1 MTEKQGFMTA
11 LYERLS
17 RDDELNGESNSI
29 SNQKK
34 LLEQYAKEHGFTNL
48 VHFTDDGISGTRF
61 DRPGFLAMMK
71 EVESGKVGTIL
82 IKDMSRMGRDY
93 LKVGQYMELLRQKNV
108 RLIAVNEN
116 VDSFRE
122 DDDFTPFRN
131 IMNEW
136 YARDTSKKI
145 KSTFKAKGK
154 SGKHVA
160 STTPYGY
167 LKDKD
172 DPNVWIVDEEAAVVV
187 RRIFHMTMDGYGPY
201 QIAKALK
208 EDKVEIPA
216 VHMAK
221 KDAGLWKGRVEEI
234 KDPYG
239 WGSSTVAGILKKREY
254 LGHTVNF
261 KTRKHFKDK
270 KSHYVSEDNWT
281 VFENTQ
287 EAIID
292 QETFDNV
299 QRIRSNVRRYPDG
312 WGEAHPLTGLMY
324 CADCGSKMYVHRV
337 NNGKRVPQYTCSAYS
352 KVPVGTLCQT
362 QHRIN
367 ADVIME
373 LIKELLKA
381 VAEYSQLNR
390 EEFLETVKKAQTSQ
404 QSSEIT
410 RLKSRLAE
418 AKKRVQE
425 LERISGLTSEQAKE
439 YLLKTVEEDVKHD
452 TAKMIKELEAQA
464 KEEAD
469 KKAKEYVVTA
479 IQRCAADHVAETTIS
494 VVQLPSDEMKGRI
507 IGREGRNI
515 RTLET
520 LTGVELIID
529 DTPEAVVL
537 SSFDPIRREVAR
549 IALEKL
555 IVDGRIHPARI
566 EEMVEKAR
574 KEVEQNIRE
583 EGEAAALEVGVHGL
597 HPELIRLLG
606 RMKFRS
612 SYGQN
617 ALKHSIEVA
626 QLSGLLAGEVG
637 CDVRMAKRAGLLHDI
652 GKSIDHEVEGS
663 HIQIGADL
671 CKKYKESQIVIN
683 TVESH
688 HGDVEPQSLIA
699 CIVQAAD
706 AISAARPGARRE
718 TLETYT
724 NRLKQ
729 LEDITNSFKGVE
741 KSFAIQ
747 AGREVRIMV
756 VPEQVSDSEMVLLA
770 RDISKQIEAELEY
783 PGQIKVNVIRESRV
797 TDYAK

>member
-201 QIAKALK
+201 QIARALK

-367 ADVIME
+367 ADVVME

-410 RLKSRLAE
+410 RLKNRLAE

-425 LERISGLTSEQAKE
+425 LEKLICRIYEDNILGKLPDERYTILDGQYSKEQKDLSAEIADMEAELSGYEEGRRSAEKFIALVDKYQNFEELTTYMLNEFVEKIVVHERDRKGSIETTQEVEIYFNFIGKYLPPHFGEVEMTPEEIEEMKKREARKDRLHQNYLKRKANGKQQEYYERTKAKKKAEMDAKKRGNPSGRYCKGCVRSGITASTCRTEERSRISMSKLERIVHDDSNGLDYILVGEI
-439 YLLKTVEEDVKHD
+439 YLPLIAVPEEKRDIGFYGSLHRNYLKDYKSG
-452 TAKMIKELEAQA
+452 L
-464 KEEAD
+464 
-469 KKAKEYVVTA
+469 Y
-479 IQRCAADHVAETTIS
+479 S
-494 VVQLPSDEMKGRI
+494 YL
-507 IGREGRNI
+507 
-515 RTLET
+515 T
-520 LTGVELIID
+520 LTG
-529 DTPEAVVL
+529 
-537 SSFDPIRREVAR
+537 
-549 IALEKL
+549 KL
-555 IVDGRIHPARI
+555 WTY
-566 EEMVEKAR
+566 
-574 KEVEQNIRE
+574 
-583 EGEAAALEVGVHGL
+583 L
-597 HPELIRLLG
+597 
-606 RMKFRS
+606 
-612 SYGQN
+612 
-617 ALKHSIEVA
+617 
-626 QLSGLLAGEVG
+626 
-637 CDVRMAKRAGLLHDI
+637 
-652 GKSIDHEVEGS
+652 
-663 HIQIGADL
+663 ADL
-671 CKKYKESQIVIN
+671 NEQC
-683 TVESH
+683 VERRDFLMNQLMEQEGITEELKSR
-688 HGDVEPQSLIA
+688 DQMEWVR
-699 CIVQAAD
+699 QANN
-706 AISAARPGARRE
+706 AR
-718 TLETYT
+718 
-724 NRLKQ
+724 
-729 LEDITNSFKGVE
+729 
-741 KSFAIQ
+741 
-747 AGREVRIMV
+747 
-756 VPEQVSDSEMVLLA
+756 
-770 RDISKQIEAELEY
+770 
-783 PGQIKVNVIRESRV
+783 SRV
-797 TDYAK
+797 DEIILNELVYV

>member
-208 EDKVEIPA
+208 DDKVEIPA

-221 KDAGLWKGRVEEI
+221 KDAGLWKGRVKEI

-367 ADVIME
+367 ADVVME

-425 LERISGLTSEQAKE
+425 LEKLICRIYEDNILGKLPDERYAILDGQYSKEQKDLSAEIADMEAELSGYEEGRRSAEKFIALVDKYQNFEELTTYMLNEF
-439 YLLKTVEEDVKHD
+439 VEK
-452 TAKMIKELEAQA
+452 I
-464 KEEAD
+464 
-469 KKAKEYVVTA
+469 VVHE
-479 IQRCAADHVAETTIS
+479 RDRKGSVETTQEVEIYFNF
-494 VVQLPSDEMKGRI
+494 
-507 IGREGRNI
+507 IGRYLPPHFGE
-515 RTLET
+515 
-520 LTGVELIID
+520 VKM
-529 DTPEAVVL
+529 TPE
-537 SSFDPIRREVAR
+537 E
-549 IALEKL
+549 
-555 IVDGRIHPARI
+555 I
-566 EEMVEKAR
+566 EEMEKREAR
-574 KEVEQNIRE
+574 KDRLHQNYLRRKANGKQQEYYERTKAKKKAELDAKKEEIR
-583 EGEAAALEVGVHGL
+583 
-597 HPELIRLLG
+597 
-606 RMKFRS
+606 
-612 SYGQN
+612 Q
-617 ALKHSIEVA
+617 
-626 QLSGLLAGEVG
+626 
-637 CDVRMAKRAGLLHDI
+637 
-652 GKSIDHEVEGS
+652 
-663 HIQIGADL
+663 
-671 CKKYKESQIVIN
+671 
-683 TVESH
+683 
-688 HGDVEPQSLIA
+688 
-699 CIVQAAD
+699 
-706 AISAARPGARRE
+706 
-718 TLETYT
+718 
-724 NRLKQ
+724 
-729 LEDITNSFKGVE
+729 EDIAKGVFIPL
-741 KSFAIQ
+741 S
-747 AGREVRIMV
+747 
-756 VPEQVSDSEMVLLA
+756 LLPP
-770 RDISKQIEAELEY
+770 AETKK
-783 PGQIKVNVIRESRV
+783 GVAS
-797 TDYAK
+797 A

>member
-160 STTPYGY
+160 SITPYGY

-201 QIAKALK
+201 QIARALK

-221 KDAGLWKGRVEEI
+221 KDAGLWKGRVKEI

-367 ADVIME
+367 ADVVME

-425 LERISGLTSEQAKE
+425 LEKLICRIYEDNILGKLPDERYAILDGQYSKEQKDLSAEIADMEAELSGYEEGRRSAEKFIALVDKYQNFEELTTYMLNEF
-439 YLLKTVEEDVKHD
+439 VEK
-452 TAKMIKELEAQA
+452 I
-464 KEEAD
+464 
-469 KKAKEYVVTA
+469 VVHE
-479 IQRCAADHVAETTIS
+479 RDRKGSVETTQEVEIYFNF
-494 VVQLPSDEMKGRI
+494 
-507 IGREGRNI
+507 IGRYLPPHFGE
-515 RTLET
+515 
-520 LTGVELIID
+520 VKM
-529 DTPEAVVL
+529 TPE
-537 SSFDPIRREVAR
+537 E
-549 IALEKL
+549 
-555 IVDGRIHPARI
+555 I
-566 EEMVEKAR
+566 EEMEKREAR
-574 KEVEQNIRE
+574 KDRLHQNYLRRKANGKQQE
-583 EGEAAALEVGVHGL
+583 YYE
-597 HPELIRLLG
+597 RT
-606 RMKFRS
+606 K
-612 SYGQN
+612 
-617 ALKHSIEVA
+617 
-626 QLSGLLAGEVG
+626 
-637 CDVRMAKRAGLLHDI
+637 AKRKPNWMQKRRDPAGRYCKRCVHSAITASPSRTEERSCISMSKLERIIHDNSNGLDYI
-652 GKSIDHEVEGS
+652 LVGEIY
-663 HIQIGADL
+663 L
-671 CKKYKESQIVIN
+671 
-683 TVESH
+683 
-688 HGDVEPQSLIA
+688 PLIA
-699 CIVQAAD
+699 
-706 AISAARPGARRE
+706 
-718 TLETYT
+718 
-724 NRLKQ
+724 
-729 LEDITNSFKGVE
+729 
-741 KSFAIQ
+741 
-747 AGREVRIMV
+747 
-756 VPEQVSDSEMVLLA
+756 VPEE
-770 RDISKQIEAELEY
+770 K
-783 PGQIKVNVIRESRV
+783 REIGFMEV
-797 TDYAK
+797 FTETI

>member
-1 MTEKQGFMTA
+1 
-11 LYERLS
+11 
-17 RDDELNGESNSI
+17 
-29 SNQKK
+29 
-34 LLEQYAKEHGFTNL
+34 
-48 VHFTDDGISGTRF
+48 
-61 DRPGFLAMMK
+61 MMK

-93 LKVGQYMELLRQKNV
+93 LKVGQYMELLRQNNV

-201 QIAKALK
+201 QIARTLK

-367 ADVIME
+367 ADVVME

-410 RLKSRLAE
+410 RLKNRLAE

-425 LERISGLTSEQAKE
+425 LEKLICYCLDR
-439 YLLKTVEEDVKHD
+439 D
-452 TAKMIKELEAQA
+452 
-464 KEEAD
+464 
-469 KKAKEYVVTA
+469 VVTA
-479 IQRCAADHVAETTIS
+479 EDVEAVCTTRITNHIFDMVNAIAEKQPQKALQLYYDLLALKEPPMRVLFLIARQCNLLLQTKELKNRGHDNKTIASKIGVPPFAAGKYVAQASHFKTSVLKNAVKQCVETEEAVKSGRMNDMMS
-494 VVQLPSDEMKGRI
+494 VEILILSVLPS
-507 IGREGRNI
+507 
-515 RTLET
+515 
-520 LTGVELIID
+520 
-529 DTPEAVVL
+529 
-537 SSFDPIRREVAR
+537 
-549 IALEKL
+549 
-555 IVDGRIHPARI
+555 
-566 EEMVEKAR
+566 
-574 KEVEQNIRE
+574 
-583 EGEAAALEVGVHGL
+583 
-597 HPELIRLLG
+597 
-606 RMKFRS
+606 
-612 SYGQN
+612 
-617 ALKHSIEVA
+617 
-626 QLSGLLAGEVG
+626 
-637 CDVRMAKRAGLLHDI
+637 
-652 GKSIDHEVEGS
+652 
-663 HIQIGADL
+663 
-671 CKKYKESQIVIN
+671 
-683 TVESH
+683 
-688 HGDVEPQSLIA
+688 
-699 CIVQAAD
+699 
-706 AISAARPGARRE
+706 
-718 TLETYT
+718 
-724 NRLKQ
+724 
-729 LEDITNSFKGVE
+729 
-741 KSFAIQ
+741 
-747 AGREVRIMV
+747 
-756 VPEQVSDSEMVLLA
+756 
-770 RDISKQIEAELEY
+770 
-783 PGQIKVNVIRESRV
+783 
-797 TDYAK
+797 

>member
-131 IMNEW
+131 IMN
-136 YARDTSKKI
+136 
-145 KSTFKAKGK
+145 
-154 SGKHVA
+154 
-160 STTPYGY
+160 
-167 LKDKD
+167 
-172 DPNVWIVDEEAAVVV
+172 
-187 RRIFHMTMDGYGPY
+187 
-201 QIAKALK
+201 
-208 EDKVEIPA
+208 
-216 VHMAK
+216 
-221 KDAGLWKGRVEEI
+221 
-234 KDPYG
+234 
-239 WGSSTVAGILKKREY
+239 

-367 ADVIME
+367 ADVVME

-425 LERISGLTSEQAKE
+425 LEKLICRIYEDNILGKLPDERYAILDGQYSKEQKDLSAEIADMEAELSGYEEGRRSAEKFIALVDKYQNFEELTTYMLNEF
-439 YLLKTVEEDVKHD
+439 VEK
-452 TAKMIKELEAQA
+452 I
-464 KEEAD
+464 
-469 KKAKEYVVTA
+469 VVHE
-479 IQRCAADHVAETTIS
+479 RDRKGSVETTQEVEIYFNF
-494 VVQLPSDEMKGRI
+494 
-507 IGREGRNI
+507 IGRYLPPHFGE
-515 RTLET
+515 
-520 LTGVELIID
+520 VKM
-529 DTPEAVVL
+529 TPE
-537 SSFDPIRREVAR
+537 E
-549 IALEKL
+549 
-555 IVDGRIHPARI
+555 I
-566 EEMVEKAR
+566 EEMEKREAR
-574 KEVEQNIRE
+574 KDRLHQNYLRRKANGKQQEYYERTKAKKKAELDAKKEEIR
-583 EGEAAALEVGVHGL
+583 
-597 HPELIRLLG
+597 
-606 RMKFRS
+606 
-612 SYGQN
+612 Q
-617 ALKHSIEVA
+617 
-626 QLSGLLAGEVG
+626 
-637 CDVRMAKRAGLLHDI
+637 
-652 GKSIDHEVEGS
+652 
-663 HIQIGADL
+663 
-671 CKKYKESQIVIN
+671 
-683 TVESH
+683 
-688 HGDVEPQSLIA
+688 
-699 CIVQAAD
+699 
-706 AISAARPGARRE
+706 
-718 TLETYT
+718 
-724 NRLKQ
+724 
-729 LEDITNSFKGVE
+729 EDIAKGVFIPL
-741 KSFAIQ
+741 S
-747 AGREVRIMV
+747 
-756 VPEQVSDSEMVLLA
+756 LLPP
-770 RDISKQIEAELEY
+770 AE
-783 PGQIKVNVIRESRV
+783 PKKGVAS
-797 TDYAK
+797 A

>member
-201 QIAKALK
+201 QIARALK

-367 ADVIME
+367 ADVVME

-410 RLKSRLAE
+410 RLKNRLAE

-425 LERISGLTSEQAKE
+425 LEKLICRIYEDNILGKLPDERYTILDGQYSKEQKDLSAEIADMEAELSGYEEGRRSAEKFIALVDKYQNFEELTTYMLNEFVEKIVVHERDRKGSIETTQEVEIYFNFIGKYLPPHFGEVEMTSEEIEEMKKREARKDRLHQNYLKRKASGKQQEYYERTKAKKKAEMDAKKRGNPSGRYCKGRVCSSITASTCRTEERSCISMSKLERIVHDDSNGLDYILVGEIYLPLIAVPEENRDIGFYGSLHKNYLKDYKSGLYS
-439 YLLKTVEEDVKHD
+439 YL
-452 TAKMIKELEAQA
+452 
-464 KEEAD
+464 
-469 KKAKEYVVTA
+469 
-479 IQRCAADHVAETTIS
+479 
-494 VVQLPSDEMKGRI
+494 
-507 IGREGRNI
+507 
-515 RTLET
+515 T
-520 LTGVELIID
+520 LTG
-529 DTPEAVVL
+529 
-537 SSFDPIRREVAR
+537 
-549 IALEKL
+549 KL
-555 IVDGRIHPARI
+555 W
-566 EEMVEKAR
+566 
-574 KEVEQNIRE
+574 
-583 EGEAAALEVGVHGL
+583 
-597 HPELIRLLG
+597 
-606 RMKFRS
+606 
-612 SYGQN
+612 
-617 ALKHSIEVA
+617 
-626 QLSGLLAGEVG
+626 
-637 CDVRMAKRAGLLHDI
+637 
-652 GKSIDHEVEGS
+652 
-663 HIQIGADL
+663 
-671 CKKYKESQIVIN
+671 
-683 TVESH
+683 
-688 HGDVEPQSLIA
+688 
-699 CIVQAAD
+699 
-706 AISAARPGARRE
+706 
-718 TLETYT
+718 TY
-724 NRLKQ
+724 L
-729 LEDITNSFKGVE
+729 
-741 KSFAIQ
+741 
-747 AGREVRIMV
+747 
-756 VPEQVSDSEMVLLA
+756 
-770 RDISKQIEAELEY
+770 AELNEQCVERRDFLMN
-783 PGQIKVNVIRESRV
+783 QIMQQEGITEELKSRDQMEWVRKANNVRSRV
-797 TDYAK
+797 DEIILNELVYV